1 MTMTKR
7 LQGKVAVV
15 TGASKGIGAA
25 IARHLAAD
33 GASVAVNFASDREGA
48 EQVVAD
54 ITKAGGKAVAVQ
66 GSVSKVGDVNHIF
79 ATTRK
84 TYGNVDIL
92 VNNAGVYKFAPID
105 EFTESE
111 YRRQFDTNVLGPYLS
126 IKTAL
131 ANFNPKG
138 GSIIN
143 ISSVASR
150 ENPATASI
158 YSATK
163 AALDSITSTL
173 AKELG
178 PKQIRV
184 NAVSPGGV
192 DTPGNHAAG
201 VIGSDFQLNMIART
215 PLGRFGQPDDIA
227 LVVAFLAS
235 DEARW
240 ITGEKIFV
248 SGGQ

>member
-1 MTMTKR
+1 MTKR

-33 GASVAVNFASDREGA
+33 GASVVVNYASDREGA

-66 GSVSKVGDVNHIF
+66 GSVSKAEDVSHIF
-79 ATTRK
+79 ATTKK

-92 VNNAGVYKFAPID
+92 VNNAGVYKFAPIE

-111 YRRQFDTNVLGPYLS
+111 YRRHFDTNVLGTYLS

-138 GSIIN
+138 GSIVN
-143 ISSVASR
+143 IGSVASR
-150 ENPATASI
+150 ENLATASV
-158 YSATK
+158 YNATK
-163 AALDSITSTL
+163 AAVDSITSTL

-178 PKQIRV
+178 PRQIRV
-184 NAVSPGGV
+184 NSVNPGGV

-201 VIGSDFQLNMIART
+201 LIGNEFQFKMIART
-215 PLGRFGQPDDIA
+215 PLGRYGQPDDIA

-240 ITGEKIFV
+240 VTGEAIFV